1 MDVTKTKLHRIVRI
15 QLVLIRRFITADS
28 FPCCRTRW
36 QGAEIRKV
44 ITQAPATKSNFNQT
58 QLPDEKKHPE
68 ADSINWQIITG
79 STKKPIVVQ

>member
-1 MDVTKTKLHRIVRI
+1 
-15 QLVLIRRFITADS
+15 
-28 FPCCRTRW
+28 
-36 QGAEIRKV
+36 V